1 MNSLSYVT
9 RLSPL
14 QARIAILVLLGV
26 GIFIGSGAVVRA
38 QDLTIEK
45 VASGVDFS
53 WTLVAAFL
61 VFFMQAGFAFLGAGL
76 IRSKSTVNYMT
87 KSFLDFCITALSF
100 WAFGFALMWGGSAA
114 AAGLS
119 DGNSIIG
126 YSGFFLSGDAETD
139 KTALY
144 WIFQMVFAGTAATI
158 VAGAIAE
165 RTRIHAYLAYSFIV
179 GALIYPIYGH
189 WVWGGGWLQT
199 LDIGS
204 SNVGAVD
211 FAGSGVVHAVG
222 GMVALA
228 GAMVVGPRIG
238 KFNADGTPNEIRGHN
253 MPYVVIGTFILFF
266 GWFGFNAGSTLSGV
280 DPRIATIATNTLLAG
295 AAGAVVAMYVQLMR
309 TEKVDIAMSANGAL
323 AGLVGITAPCAFVAP
338 WAAVVIGSVA
348 AVVMMASVSFI
359 ERKLKVDDVVGAVS
373 VHGAAGLWGL
383 LAVGIFADGSY
394 GGVSGL
400 VDGEGAQIVA
410 QLISM
415 ATVVAWAFGT
425 GFALFWVLNK
435 TMGLRASVEEETL
448 GLDEPE
454 HGVLAYPEV
463 AIPTPAITPSGA
475 TGDD

>member
-14 QARIAILVLLGV
+14 QARIALLVLLGV

-228 GAMVVGPRIG
+228 GAMAPGISDHKYVAYKYDTYGNKFQPENSSHQPRIIEYSSDIVQYHDDSSTSWG
-238 KFNADGTPNEIRGHN
+238 FMPTLDKIDRKLVDVLQSEARISNAEIATARDGTVGH
-253 MPYVVIGTFILFF
+253 VR
-266 GWFGFNAGSTLSGV
+266 A
-280 DPRIATIATNTLLAG
+280 DPPARKTG
-295 AAGAVVAMYVQLMR
+295 RRAA
-309 TEKVDIAMSANGAL
+309 
-323 AGLVGITAPCAFVAP
+323 
-338 WAAVVIGSVA
+338 
-348 AVVMMASVSFI
+348 
-359 ERKLKVDDVVGAVS
+359 LKV
-373 VHGAAGLWGL
+373 
-383 LAVGIFADGSY
+383 I
-394 GGVSGL
+394 
-400 VDGEGAQIVA
+400 
-410 QLISM
+410 
-415 ATVVAWAFGT
+415 
-425 GFALFWVLNK
+425 AL
-435 TMGLRASVEEETL
+435 
-448 GLDEPE
+448 
-454 HGVLAYPEV
+454 
-463 AIPTPAITPSGA
+463 
-475 TGDD
+475 